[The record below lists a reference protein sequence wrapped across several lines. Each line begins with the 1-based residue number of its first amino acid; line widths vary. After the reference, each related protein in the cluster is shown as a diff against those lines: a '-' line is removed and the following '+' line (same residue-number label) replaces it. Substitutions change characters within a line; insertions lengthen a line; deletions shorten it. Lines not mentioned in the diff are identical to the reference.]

1 MDGFPPPY
9 SLPWDLH
16 PLLPGG
22 DGTGRTLPVALQPG
36 RLVVSDKGAG
46 EPAFW
51 LSDGPADFFL
61 WKRLLAEHEQTGFW
75 PLLLGVDEE
84 GGPWATGEVSFVG
97 VTSPADHDP
106 DAVLR
111 EWWYRYVVPGP
122 VDTAPFGPHWP
133 TGRAPTPQQRSDPG
147 YDAEKFG
154 GTLLYDY
161 PFQLRLGLVAAS
173 SADSVAAIGWR
184 EVADHT
190 TDIAQISAVLRDWER
205 RYGARV
211 VAIMDG
217 GLHLSVSAPP
227 GNRDEALRLAAEH
240 YAFCPEDTWN
250 TDFALINNK
259 IVPCSGTVLA
269 EYAETL
275 INEAIWIFH
284 WR

>member
-51 LSDGPADFFL
+51 LSDGPADYFL

-75 PLLLGVDEE
+75 PLLLGLDGE
-84 GGPWATGEVSFVG
+84 GDPWATGEVSFEG

-106 DAVLR
+106 EAVLQ

-122 VDTAPFGPHWP
+122 VDTAPFGAHWP
-133 TGRAPTPQQRSDPG
+133 AGRAPATLQRSDPG
-147 YDAEKFG
+147 RHAETFG
-154 GTLLYDY
+154 ATLLYDD
-161 PFQLRLGLVAAS
+161 PSRWRLGLVAAS

-184 EVADHT
+184 EVANHT
-190 TDIAQISAVLRDWER
+190 TDIAEISAVLRDWER
-205 RYGARV
+205 RYGTRV
-211 VAIMDG
+211 VAIDDG
-217 GLHLSVSAPP
+217 SLHLSVSAPP
-227 GNRDEALRLAAEH
+227 GKRDEALRVAAEH
-240 YAFCPEDTWN
+240 YAFCPEDTWS
-250 TDFALINNK
+250 TTVALINNE

-275 INEAIWIFH
+275 INNKFWIFH
-284 WR
+284 WY